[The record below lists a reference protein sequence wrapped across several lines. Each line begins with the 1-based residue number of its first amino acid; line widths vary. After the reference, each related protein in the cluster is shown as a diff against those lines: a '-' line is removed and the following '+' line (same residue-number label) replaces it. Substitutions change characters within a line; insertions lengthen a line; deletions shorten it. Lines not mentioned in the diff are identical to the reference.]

1 MLFVLLK
8 FVFIYVFN
16 RNKRHNQV
24 EQISKQMYATY
35 DTCDTCEKCVEHNVS
50 QKIRNHCKQ
59 CSGCNVELKSLAGGA
74 SGTVVYK
81 GNLNNKPVFL
91 KVWCGFHANLSK
103 HRKKTNECEDIHYLQ
118 RRCQGNIAPDGWIC
132 NERLLL
138 ALDKI
143 AKDAGLIDVIPN
155 VTVIRAKTF
164 AQGFKQD
171 VNMAVFDAAPGDEF
185 ESLSLQEQK
194 LRLNKIVPEQIK
206 QIALFDLLTG
216 QMDRHPQNLFIT
228 KQGQLTAIDNDQAFL
243 DHNNKP
249 NINSMFLPG
258 TEKHEICRIGF
269 GRGRISCVKNGNC
282 GGPISTHICSLFDY
296 RCHMEPIG
304 KNYSEQFLTFLKNV
318 NAMNDSK
325 VYEYFN
331 FINEKHATFLKA
343 RVNDLYNLG
352 FEATLEKSI
361 PKYYEISPPSCGRLV
376 NFNFGKPYS
385 IVGLGGT
392 YGTDPTV
399 ILDKEQKWRHVAIS
413 RVGFTVA
420 VSQDGRIFTWGINET
435 GAAGGG
441 HWGGMGVT
449 GQLGRGGEK
458 NVPTPIISNNYFIK
472 TAAGRTHVL
481 ALDDFGNVYS
491 WGGNDMGQLG
501 RMGINYK
508 NNTCYSGEGCHS
520 GIPSVVPFNHIA
532 IDIYSGRYVSFILTK
547 DRRLF
552 TFGWNKCQYENT
564 KPENGYRIREITLN
578 TSIQHVDVGYG
589 HFAVQTTDEIFTCSI
604 GGNGYAGRL
613 STKTNQNGEL
623 GHKSN
628 PYLLNPIPN
637 TCKPKDVAVGRSFT
651 IVVCTNGRVMTWGIK
666 NPKNKNI
673 VQVKAGEYFYVLLS
687 KDRQNIYVY
696 GRQPLGKDYSKITSR
711 FPIKRVTA
719 GYQTITM
726 IMDANYENV
735 DPVLY
740 KEMPLKFISEY
751 KNPCWKSNKK
761 LRCLPYFNILGVSKS
776 GTTDLYNRI
785 NKHPDLIPAINK
797 GLHWWDER
805 KYDNEGGTFDDY
817 THLFSEAAK
826 RLPENNQYITGEAS
840 SNTFTV
846 TGTGL
851 RGQRQTI
858 EMPNIAEFMH
868 DIQPNVRLIVIYRN
882 PTDRL
887 YSAYWYYPNSKEY
900 TPTLFHDWAL
910 TQVENM
916 QKCLQE
922 HTSYK
927 CARKLY
933 HGSQQ
938 LVKGL
943 YSEYVQDW
951 FDIYPREQILFIKYE
966 DYKTN
971 KQKTL
976 EAVFKHLSVSKPN
989 DWEVYLA
996 SSIHNKQKYLPML
1009 NKTRIMLENFYR
1021 PYNMKF
1027 ESMIAKSCLHGF
1039 KSVSDGSCVCQHGYG
1054 GKSCQKDLIP
1064 ACNRT
1069 DFYSC
1074 IYLFSKHGVNIH
1086 LPLQSC
1092 SCVSQC
1098 KKLLQQ
1104 ELGTE
1109 EFEKITL
1116 ERKQTGCID
1125 NGTIISW
1132 RTREKIKNPEFPSGY
1147 EFHLNEKQSS
1157 LCIENCFGHG
1167 KCTNRICNCQKDY
1180 YGPWCQWSNLNPITV
1195 DVGMKIEIYDK
1206 LTSHVRQPFVTD
1218 GYSYL
1223 NGRTRFAETLLQPRF
1238 QGNLVLPTGGTHIF
1252 VPFIPLH
1259 VNNNLGNI
1267 NREFNMVLNHLPKN
1281 NAWYLFVN
1289 SQDRGLCEGP
1299 INRNIL
1305 PNKSVVLTTYGWHKQ
1320 KKVKCFEK
1328 GLDIVTP
1335 VISFIENPLNENH
1348 FDNKFKNGPLFFFKG
1363 GTRSNRYNPC
1373 SGEKL
1378 IYGPESCQELYS
1390 QGVRQYISQ
1399 KFMDTAGFEVGST
1412 GRFKGAKSMSTAKFC
1427 LVAGGHGYDM
1437 RLFDSIAQGCVP
1449 VLTAENMSYPYDD
1462 ILDYNKF
1469 AVVIDKHDER
1479 LQNLPETLSKVQHA
1493 PMVKRLR
1500 YVHETYA
1507 ISENKKN
1514 WHNITD
1520 SGLATLVTTIAFN
1533 TKAVLPSHIR
1543 DIMCELAYSFHE
1555 GRGHEIFKQ
1564 EALEYINCSTK
1575 NRRGLLDQ
1583 IEEDLK
1589 QFDHISKEDVDAS
1602 IQYHAV
1608 DRRKGVGFSHVDGQL
1623 YLLSPTHSK
1632 DTHGHHAELLDTYLQ
1647 DICQVISG
1655 NKLPNFE
1662 ISLSS
1667 FDYNQPTTKKM
1678 PVLCYCK
1685 YETDENGCI
1694 VHPGFGFRYRSIV
1707 DKIYNQNFD
1716 KDYPWESKKEML
1728 FGRFTPYTRTD
1739 KFAENRSRSFFASF
1753 AQQHKDVMDVQLYK
1767 KIPLEEQ
1774 MQFKYLLHLD
1784 GHGHSFQLEEKLGM
1798 NSVVVSEKLFF
1809 QTYFS
1814 KMLESGKHYLTFWEK
1829 NESEIL
1835 EVLKFA
1841 KKNDKQMQDISKNG
1855 QAFAQQY
1862 LSEKTRIS
1870 YYKELFRQYSKLLNY
1885 KVVVR
1890 PDSTK
1895 ICCEEPC
1902 DFGEYSPVAGHNIEF
1917 QYRETPSGIRTCL
1930 PGITAEYSDA
1940 LGTDSIYGSLISPA
1954 ECHWFNEINN
1964 VGIAAA
1970 ELSSNCV
1977 PDKTV
1982 YSSYA
1987 NEYHWDML
1995 MFNLQNVKNRE
2006 CFMNRLLIEC
2016 MDKKTLALCRAS
2028 KYIKHCISYPTEM
2041 RPSDYEKQSGQKSK
2055 SDYNAL
2061 TWIKEKVA
2069 FSLMHV
2075 GLSVFTFD
2083 ADVLFFH
2090 VPDLIEIQA
2099 TKPDA
2104 VLFFQLASI
2113 EDEEVEKDGKFTKEY
2128 HAHQNMNAGQLLWKP
2143 NNDMKRVLL
2152 KTFINGNKQN
2162 VYDQACFR
2170 QSFGEL
2176 WNKVHH
2182 LSSKYDSA
2190 CFHHRLKKRKK
2201 SRITFHACCKTT
2213 KKSKMA
2219 ALKDAQK
2226 YFIDQL
2232 N

>member
-1 MLFVLLK
+1 MFSKLLLLYIFFLYVLFYFKLNQRRIPPILRKINIRLK
-8 FVFIYVFN
+8 SNIEFKSNI
-16 RNKRHNQV
+16 
-24 EQISKQMYATY
+24 
-35 DTCDTCEKCVEHNVS
+35 
-50 QKIRNHCKQ
+50 
-59 CSGCNVELKSLAGGA
+59 ELKSLASKEGA
-74 SGTVVYK
+74 SGTVVFK
-81 GNLNNKPVFL
+81 ARFQNKDVFA
-91 KVWCGFHANLSK
+91 KVWCGLNGDFH
-103 HRKKTNECEDIHYLQ
+103 KKYNKKSNKCRDDLYPNCRGHS
-118 RRCQGNIAPDGWIC
+118 APDGWIC
-132 NERLLL
+132 NARVL
-138 ALDKI
+138 AALAKI
-143 AKDAGLIDVIPN
+143 AEESGLADIIPKVSFIKAHTTTPDN
-155 VTVIRAKTF
+155 VLQNVH
-164 AQGFKQD
+164 
-171 VNMAVFDAAPGDEF
+171 MAVFDAAPGQSYERLQSNTKKDDF
-185 ESLSLQEQK
+185 EK
-194 LRLNKIVPEQIK
+194 LLAKMSPKQIK

-216 QMDRHPQNLFIT
+216 QMDRHPQNIFISPE
-228 KQGQLTAIDNDQAFL
+228 GRLMAIDNDQTFAE
-243 DHNNKP
+243 
-249 NINSMFLPG
+249 INSVFLPG
-258 TEKHEICRIGF
+258 TEKHEICRVGF
-269 GRGRISCVKNGNC
+269 GNGRKCVKNGKC
-282 GGPISTHICSLFDY
+282 KAGGKPISHKCTLFDY
-296 RCHMEPIG
+296 RCHMGLIG
-304 KNYSEQFLTFLKNV
+304 KDYPAKFLNFLKKI
-318 NAMNDSK
+318 DSMEESA
-325 VYEYFN
+325 VHTYFN
-331 FINEKHATFLKA
+331 FINKQHTAFLKN
-343 RVNDLYNLG
+343 RVHDLYMLG
-352 FEATLEKSI
+352 FEKTLEKSI
-361 PKYYEISPPSCGRLV
+361 SSYYEIMEPCCDKCQYEKTENLKSFSV
-376 NFNFGKPYS
+376 
-385 IVGLGGT
+385 VGLGGT
-392 YGTDPTV
+392 YGQTPTI
-399 ILDKEQKWRHVAIS
+399 ILDNNERWNDAAIS

-420 VSQDGRIFTWGINET
+420 ISQDGRIFTWGRNET
-435 GAAGGG
+435 GGGGGG
-441 HWGGMGVT
+441 HWGGMENT
-449 GQLGRGGEK
+449 GQLGRGGDK
-458 NVPTPIISNNYFIK
+458 DVPMPIFSDKFFIK
-472 TAAGRTHVL
+472 VSSGRMHVL
-481 ALDDFGNVYS
+481 AVDVRGNLYS

-501 RMGINYK
+501 REGIDYDGNK
-508 NNTCYSGEGCHS
+508 CHS
-520 GIPSVVPFNHIA
+520 GVGCRSGVLTQIPFKYIA
-532 IDIYSGRYVSFILTK
+532 KNVFASRYASFILT
-547 DRRLF
+547 DNGRLF
-552 TFGWNKCQYENT
+552 TFGWNKYQYNDISQQNAW
-564 KPENGYRIREITLN
+564 KMREIVFDKVVKN
-578 TSIQHVDVGYG
+578 IAVGYH
-589 HFAVQTTDEIFTCSI
+589 HFVVQTTNDVSI
-604 GGNGYAGRL
+604 HETGGDGYAGRL
-613 STKTNQNGEL
+613 HSTINPKTFNLDCSPQ
-623 GHKSN
+623 S
-628 PYLLNPIPN
+628 
-637 TCKPKDVAVGRSFT
+637 VAAGRTFT
-651 IVVCTNGRVMTWGIK
+651 IVVCKDGTVRTQGIK
-666 NPKNKNI
+666 HPDVHDI
-673 VQVKAGEYFYVLLS
+673 SEAKAGEYFYILVSKNRKKIHVFGNQLVGKPKNILL
-687 KDRQNIYVY
+687 KTPV
-696 GRQPLGKDYSKITSR
+696 KM
-711 FPIKRVTA
+711 VAA
-719 GYQTITM
+719 GYQSIVL
-726 IMDANYENV
+726 IQNADFKSI
-735 DPVLY
+735 DPELY
-740 KEMPLKFISEY
+740 KEMPLKLIKKY
-751 KNPCWKSNKK
+751 KNPCWEQRGT
-761 LRCLPYFNILGVSKS
+761 LRCLPYYNILGVSKS
-776 GTTDLYNRI
+776 GTTDLYHRI
-785 NKHPDLIPAINK
+785 NKHPSIIPATNK

-805 KYDNEGGTFDDY
+805 RPVNKEGTFDEY
-817 THLFSEAAK
+817 VALFSETAK
-826 RLPENNQYITGEAS
+826 RLQEHPDYITGEAS
-840 SNTFTV
+840 SNTFTY

-851 RGQRQTI
+851 RGKRQQSFLPT
-858 EMPNIAEFMH
+858 IAEFMY
-868 DIQPNVRLIVIYRN
+868 DVQPNVRLIIMYRN
-882 PTDRL
+882 PVDRL
-887 YSAYWYYPNSKEY
+887 YSAYYYYNKNSQKSPE
-900 TPTLFHDWAL
+900 LFHDWAL
-910 TQVENM
+910 NQVKNM
-916 QKCLQE
+916 QECLKK

-951 FDIYPREQILFIKYE
+951 FDVYPKEQILFIKYE
-966 DYKTN
+966 DYKKDKKSTI
-971 KQKTL
+971 
-976 EAVFKHLSVSKPN
+976 EGVFRHLRVQPPKNWDDILSKG
-989 DWEVYLA
+989 VY
-996 SSIHNKQKYLPML
+996 NKQKYLPMS
-1009 NKTRIMLENFYR
+1009 NKTRVKLERFYK
-1021 PYNMKF
+1021 PYNMKL
-1027 ESMIAKSCLHGF
+1027 ESMIAKPCFNGF
-1039 KSVSDGSCVCQHGYG
+1039 KSVSDGSCICQHGYG

-1074 IYLFSKHGVNIH
+1074 VYLFSRHGVNIH

-1116 ERKQTGCID
+1116 ERKHKQTCCID

-1132 RTREKIKNPEFPSGY
+1132 RTREKIKNTEFPSGY

-1167 KCTNRICNCQKDY
+1167 KCTNRICNCQTDY

-1223 NGRTRFAETLLQPRF
+1223 NGRTRFAETLLQLRF
-1238 QGNLVLPTGGTHIF
+1238 QGNLVVPTGGTHIF
-1252 VPFIPLH
+1252 VPFMPLH
-1259 VNNNLGNI
+1259 VGSNLGNL
-1267 NREFNMVLNHLPKN
+1267 NREFNIVLKHLPKN

-1289 SQDRGLCEGP
+1289 SQDRGLCQGP

-1363 GTRSNRYNPC
+1363 STRPNRYNPC

-1399 KFMDTAGFEVGST
+1399 KFTNTTGFEVGST
-1412 GRFKGAKSMSTAKFC
+1412 GRFKGVKSMSNAKFC
-1427 LVAGGHGYDM
+1427 LAAGGGGYDM

-1449 VLTAENMSYPYDD
+1449 VLTAESMSYPYDD

-1520 SGLATLVTTIAFN
+1520 SGLATLITTIAFN

-1564 EALEYINCSTK
+1564 EALDYINCPAK
-1575 NRRGLLDQ
+1575 KRRELLDQ

-1602 IQYHAV
+1602 IHYHAV
-1608 DRRKGVGFSHVDGQL
+1608 DRRKGVGFSHIDGQL

-1685 YETDENGCI
+1685 HETDENGCI
-1694 VHPGFGFRYRSIV
+1694 LHPGFGFRYRSIA

-1716 KDYPWESKKEML
+1716 KDYPWESKKEIL

-1841 KKNDKQMQDISKNG
+1841 KQNDKQMQDISKNG

-1902 DFGEYSPVAGHNIEF
+1902 DFGEYSPVVGHNIEF

-1940 LGTDSIYGSLISPA
+1940 LGTDSISGSLISPA

-1982 YSSYA
+1982 YSSYT

-2069 FSLMHV
+2069 FFSYARRPICIYV
-2075 GLSVFTFD
+2075 
-2083 ADVLFFH
+2083 
-2090 VPDLIEIQA
+2090 
-2099 TKPDA
+2099 
-2104 VLFFQLASI
+2104 
-2113 EDEEVEKDGKFTKEY
+2113 
-2128 HAHQNMNAGQLLWKP
+2128 
-2143 NNDMKRVLL
+2143 
-2152 KTFINGNKQN
+2152 
-2162 VYDQACFR
+2162 
-2170 QSFGEL
+2170 
-2176 WNKVHH
+2176 
-2182 LSSKYDSA
+2182 
-2190 CFHHRLKKRKK
+2190 
-2201 SRITFHACCKTT
+2201 
-2213 KKSKMA
+2213 
-2219 ALKDAQK
+2219 
-2226 YFIDQL
+2226 
-2232 N
+2232 